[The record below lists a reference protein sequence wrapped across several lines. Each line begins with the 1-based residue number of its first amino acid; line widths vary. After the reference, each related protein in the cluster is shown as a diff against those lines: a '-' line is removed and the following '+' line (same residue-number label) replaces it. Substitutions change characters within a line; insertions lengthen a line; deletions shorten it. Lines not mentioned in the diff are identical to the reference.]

1 MAALGLMAGAGARV
15 PGGARSVRL
24 DPDALAALEEQRRFL
39 SRSLDD
45 LGRER
50 DAGDIDDI
58 DFQTLRSDY
67 EARLASVTTAVEE
80 GRATFA
86 AAPRP
91 DRRRTSLVVA
101 VVVLVALASGVA
113 VAQVAGRR
121 GAGQNLSGD
130 DLEVPSRE
138 QLALCLAQFAQAGDV
153 VAGAACYD
161 EVAARDPSNLQA
173 RAYGPGVRVMAGDP
187 SAGPEF
193 LSDLVALTG
202 LATAN
207 PDYPDVHAFLAVGFY
222 KLGRVQSAL
231 AELDK
236 LDALDPPPTI
246 TAILAGFRAE
256 IEEAA
261 EATPGSSA
269 SPASSSPAP
278 PSSPG
283 PAADVPAPAEPLNP

>member
-1 MAALGLMAGAGARV
+1 MGATGTPA
-15 PGGARSVRL
+15 PGGARSLRL

-39 SRSLDD
+39 RRSLDD

-50 DAGDIDDI
+50 DAGDIDDV
-58 DFQTLRSDY
+58 DYRTLYSDY
-67 EARLASVTTAVEE
+67 EARLASVTAAVDE

-91 DRRRTSLVVA
+91 DRRRTWVVVA
-101 VVVLVALASGVA
+101 VVALVALASGVA

-121 GAGQNLSGD
+121 GVGQNLSGD

-138 QLALCLAQFAQAGDV
+138 QLALCLSQFAQAGDV
-153 VAGAACYD
+153 AAGAACYD

-207 PDYPDVHAFLAVGFY
+207 PEYPDVHAFLAVGFY

-231 AELDK
+231 AELEK

-256 IEEAA
+256 IEAAVEAA
-261 EATPGSSA
+261 
-269 SPASSSPAP
+269 PAP
-278 PSSPG
+278 PASPG
-283 PAADVPAPAEPLNP
+283 PVSRAPPAGPAPAADVPAPGASATP